1 MFKKTIQFFRE
12 CKIEL
17 KKVSWPSQR
26 ETLNST
32 VVIIIVVFA
41 FAIFLGLT
49 DIILSKGID
58 PLFSGGSKIWS
69 AIAVIFLGIMLWAI
83 YDTSKS

>member
-1 MFKKTIQFFRE
+1 MFKKTVQFLRE
-12 CKIEL
+12 VKIEM
-17 KKVSWPSQR
+17 KKVSWPSQK

-32 VVIIIVVFA
+32 IVIIIVVFI
-41 FAIFLGLT
+41 FAIFLGLS

-58 PLFSGGSKIWS
+58 PLFSGGSKTWTFV
-69 AIAVIFLGIMLWAI
+69 AVAFLGVMVWAI